1 MPDGPLFLERQSYRQ
16 RRLMDAVRLL
26 PVLGLLLWMVPLA
39 WPLAQSG
46 AEGGPESV
54 PMSVALKYLFGVW
67 GGLVVTGWL
76 LWRRTATIA
85 ALAQPS
91 DPQTSD

>member
-26 PVLGLLLWMVPLA
+26 PVLGLMLWMVPLA

-46 AEGGPESV
+46 GEGAQDPV

-67 GGLVVTGWL
+67 GALVLTSWL
-76 LWRRTATIA
+76 LWRRTATVA
-85 ALAQPS
+85 APADPADPHAS
-91 DPQTSD
+91 D